1 MHSKKIAL
9 SLVLGMMI
17 STSWAETVATADTI
31 TIVEN
36 KNTSQILNSSTETQ
50 VEIRVEDIDSPNLE

>member
-36 KNTSQILNSSTETQ
+36 KNTSQILNSILCFQ
-50 VEIRVEDIDSPNLE
+50 KLNQL